1 MNLSL
6 RNFVASLAGATT
18 LLLAACGGGGGG
30 GGNAPPLASN
40 PPVAVATATPS
51 RAPVGTPVTLDGS
64 GSSSP
69 TGGTLSYQWSF
80 SGKPEGS
87 AAQLSSATG
96 AKPTFTPD
104 RPGYYV
110 ADLSVN
116 DGRASAAAR
125 VTVTATS
132 PDPVAIVTPQSQGV
146 LMGSTV
152 VLDGSASL
160 PPTDVPA
167 SALRYQWTLT
177 AQPDGEPRTTLSAAT
192 SAKAS
197 FTAGKVGIYRATL
210 VVRHGDKA
218 TAPVEAVV
226 TVSTGNSRP
235 VAAIKAP
242 PGASYNASGHLLV
255 NAVKGQPFVLDGSAS
270 SDPDGDTLHY
280 RWTFPTNGALPLG
293 SNPVIGN
300 ASSAIAEFVPAIAGR
315 YTIDFVVYD
324 GSVSATQRV
333 IVTVAKDPADTG
345 NTAPVADF
353 VFASGT
359 TECELGGTSVFWPY
373 CTASTQSYDADGDP
387 LTYQWT
393 YWNEATPNDRR
404 TATGA
409 SLQLAGTPAAR
420 WHMELVASD
429 GKVNSAPAVKT
440 MTIKTGANRRPVAVA
455 TVDLAKVLVGESIAF
470 DGSGSTDADQDQL
483 GYRWTLTDRPDGSTA
498 VLRNATSA
506 QASVVADKP
515 GLYTAFLEVTD
526 SRGAVSP
533 RVGTRTSISVFAKLK
548 NNEPVVAKF
557 WLGANSGTYEHAAPI
572 ESLVLTPVANRD
584 DPYNGQS
591 IVRVQV
597 YATIFDPDLDRPLDF
612 LLTATKH
619 PAGITFPKSVSG
631 TYDSEII
638 AKAPG
643 DSGFVLTLP
652 GDYEFEIIASD
663 GVAASAPKRIAFT
676 VTSRDQY
683 QGLLLETG
691 DAFQSSIDNYVNGG
705 QTPWPADL
713 ARVRNFFYAPNY
725 PGESATTRS
734 YGVYRLTATDRDY
747 TIADLQASSSD
758 SSVRPYFIG
767 LQDGQVLRKGQS
779 VVFAAMRPAVP
790 DEPDLATR
798 LGLLAAQYGRD
809 SAEYKSE
816 EARLQKRYDDYR
828 FSLSFRIA
836 EKEGHTFSIGVGQ

>member
-1 MNLSL
+1 MNPSL
-6 RNFVASLAGATT
+6 RNLVAGLAGATA

-30 GGNAPPLASN
+30 GTSSPAAN
-40 PPVAVATATPS
+40 PPVAVATAHPS
-51 RAPVGTPVTLDGS
+51 RVPVGTAVTLDAS
-64 GSSSP
+64 GSSSSP
-69 TGGTLSYQWSF
+69 GRGTLTYQWSF

-87 AAQLSSATG
+87 AVQLSSTTDV
-96 AKPTFTPD
+96 KSTFTPD

-110 ADLSVN
+110 ADLGVN
-116 DGRASAAAR
+116 DGQASAATR

-132 PDPVAIVTPQSQGV
+132 PDPVAIVTPLAQGV

-167 SALRYQWTLT
+167 SELRYQWTLT
-177 AQPDGEPRTTLSAAT
+177 AQPDGDPRTTLSAAT

-197 FTAGKVGIYRATL
+197 FTAAKVGIYRATL
-210 VVRHGDKA
+210 VVRHGSKSA
-218 TAPVEAVV
+218 VPVEVVV

-235 VAAIKAP
+235 VASVKAP
-242 PGASYNASGHLLV
+242 SGATYNASGHLLV
-255 NAVKGQPFVLDGSAS
+255 NAVKGRPLVLDGSAS
-270 SDPDGDTLHY
+270 SDADGDTLHY
-280 RWTFPTNGALPLG
+280 RWTFPTSTALPLG
-293 SNPVIGN
+293 SSPSIQN
-300 ASSAIAEFVPAIAGR
+300 ATGAVAEFTPAFAGR

-333 IVTVAKDPADTG
+333 IVTVAKDPADPG

-387 LTYQWT
+387 LTYEWT

-429 GKVNSAPAVKT
+429 GKANSAPAVKT
-440 MTIKTGANRRPVAVA
+440 MTIKTGANRRPVAVV
-455 TVDLAKVLVGESIAF
+455 TTDLAKVLVGESIAF

-483 GYRWTLTDRPDGSTA
+483 SYRWTLIDRPDGSTA
-498 VLRNATSA
+498 VLQNATSA

-533 RVGTRTSISVFAKLK
+533 RVGTRTSASVFAKLK
-548 NNEPVVAKF
+548 NNAPVVAKF
-557 WLGANSGTYEHAAPI
+557 WLGANSGTYDHAAPI
-572 ESLVLTPVANRD
+572 ESLVLTPVTHRD
-584 DPYNGQS
+584 DPYHGQS

-612 LLTATKH
+612 LLTATRH
-619 PAGITFPKSVSG
+619 PAGIAFPTSVSG

-638 AKAPG
+638 SKAPG

-676 VTSRDQY
+676 VARRDQY
-683 QGLLLETG
+683 QGVLLETG
-691 DAFQSSIDNYVNGG
+691 DLFQSSIGNYVDGG

-713 ARVRNFFYAPNY
+713 TRMRNFFSAALF

-747 TIADLQASSSD
+747 TVVDLQASSTD
-758 SSVRPYFIG
+758 SAVRPYFVG
-767 LQDGQVLRKGQS
+767 LQDGQILRRGQS

-790 DEPDLATR
+790 DEADRAAR
-798 LGLLAAQYGRD
+798 LGLLAEQHGRE

-816 EARLQKRYDDYR
+816 EARLQKLYDDYR

-836 EKEGHTFSIGVGQ
+836 EKEGHTFSIGTGP